1 MKSNVKPIP
10 DGFSTVTPYLT
21 VRNAAKAIEFYQ
33 RAFGAHERYRMA
45 MPDGKVAHAELKIG
59 NSIIML
65 GDESPDL
72 GNLSPDTLNGST
84 GGLALYLENVDEV
97 FQRAVQAGATVKEA
111 VSDKFWGDR
120 AGTLVDPFGHK
131 WTLLTHIEDVSP
143 EQMKDRMDNMIASM
157 GQKR

>member
-10 DGFSTVTPYLT
+10 YGFSTVTPYLT

-97 FQRAVQAGATVKEA
+97 FQRAVQAGAKPRPAAQVVARLTGA
-111 VSDKFWGDR
+111 SANALYR
-120 AGTLVDPFGHK
+120 A
-131 WTLLTHIEDVSP
+131 LTEP
-143 EQMKDRMDNMIASM
+143 E
-157 GQKR
+157 